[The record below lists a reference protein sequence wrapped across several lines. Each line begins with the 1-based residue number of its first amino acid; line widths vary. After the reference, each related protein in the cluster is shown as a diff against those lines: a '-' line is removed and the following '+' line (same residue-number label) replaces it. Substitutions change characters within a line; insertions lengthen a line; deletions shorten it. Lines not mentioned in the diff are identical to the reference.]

1 MKMTTTKGRFNEKSI
16 ESLSM
21 GIGIIS
27 VVVLLTTG
35 GSISIASMVLLS
47 TAIIFPISFL
57 LITKRNI
64 NRLVI
69 RLTRPIINA
78 SGFDDKKLEIG
89 NVLLLLLVGLLVIIY
104 IIVKCIPK
112 AFEEYISTVSPSNPL
127 YNSIMTIMTIYKP
140 WQGLGS
146 LFSSPIGL
154 IIIILIVVMI
164 AVIIALKK
172 RSFSSYAGT

>member
-1 MKMTTTKGRFNEKSI
+1 MTTTKGRFNEKSI

-89 NVLLLLLVGLLVIIY
+89 NVLLLLLVGLPVIIY
-104 IIVKCIPK
+104 IIVKYIHK

-127 YNSIMTIMTIYKP
+127 YNSIMTIYKS
-140 WQGLGS
+140 WQGLCS

-154 IIIILIVVMI
+154 IIIILIVVMV
-164 AVIIALKK
+164 AVIIALEK